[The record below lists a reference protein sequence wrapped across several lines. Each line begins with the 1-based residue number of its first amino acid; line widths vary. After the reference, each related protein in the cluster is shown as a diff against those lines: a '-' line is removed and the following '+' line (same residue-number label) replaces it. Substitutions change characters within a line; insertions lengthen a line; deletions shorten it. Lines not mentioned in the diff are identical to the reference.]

1 MVTTLFLIRH
11 GATEG
16 SETRSY
22 KGSID
27 VPLSGKGIEQV
38 RRTAA
43 FLDSYV
49 RTAVPEQ
56 RKSYLR
62 DIHASGGDAVP
73 ADEAPALTAVYCSDL
88 SRSKKSAE
96 IVAAPHGLGAIEMKE
111 LRERS
116 FGRWEGMSFLEIRER
131 FPEEFGN
138 WSRDPLFYSPPG
150 GESTLA
156 VRDRVMKGL
165 EQILAMHQ
173 GECFAI
179 VAHGGVNRI
188 ILCEVLGMPLDNI
201 FRIEQDHAALNVIE
215 FWDRHPVVRQMNYL
229 PGGGC

>member
-16 SETRSY
+16 SETKRY

-27 VPLSGKGIEQV
+27 VPLSEKGIEQIQ
-38 RRTAA
+38 RTAA
-43 FLDSYV
+43 FLGSYI
-49 RTAVPEQ
+49 RTVVPEQ

-62 DIHASGGDAVP
+62 DIHASGGTAEP
-73 ADEAPALTAVYCSDL
+73 ADEAAALTAVYCSDL
-88 SRSKKSAE
+88 SRARKSAE
-96 IVAAPHGLGAIEMKE
+96 IVAKPHGLGVVEMKE

-116 FGRWEGMSFLEIRER
+116 FGRWEGMSFLEIREQ

-138 WSRDPLFYSPPG
+138 WSRDPLSYSPPG
-150 GESTLA
+150 GESTLE
-156 VRDRVMKGL
+156 VRERVMKGL
-165 EQILAMHQ
+165 EQILARHQ

-188 ILCEVLGMPLDNI
+188 ILCEALGVPLDNI
-201 FRIEQDHAALNVIE
+201 FRIEQDYAALNVIE
-215 FWDRHPVVRQMNYL
+215 FWERYPVVRQMNYL
-229 PGGGC
+229 AGGGC